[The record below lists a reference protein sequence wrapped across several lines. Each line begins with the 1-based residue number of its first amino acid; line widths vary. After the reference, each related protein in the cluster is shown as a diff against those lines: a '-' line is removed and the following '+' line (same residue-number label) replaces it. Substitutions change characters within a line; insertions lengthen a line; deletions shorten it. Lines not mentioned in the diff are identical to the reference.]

1 MSLKLE
7 YYLTCWSSS
16 KLPATFVVVVVCL
29 SRLKQFYVVNPDV
42 TFVIFAVSL
51 ANVVVVA
58 VVGVSK
64 GKLAT
69 QEVSGSG

>member
-1 MSLKLE
+1 MVGLL
-7 YYLTCWSSS
+7 
-16 KLPATFVVVVVCL
+16 VVVVALVFAFVFVVCL